1 MRAQLSWWCD
11 SCFFSSFFFSS
22 SFLMM
27 LYNVCWC
34 VVRVCEWLRE
44 YESELGDS
52 YISFLFLL
60 DFFVTC
66 FILIKLTIKLLLLST
81 WFVLL
86 SLLWLDIKLVLV
98 MYCASVFV
106 SLSISSICSNL
117 LFWIFLTLLFFSG
130 FTSSSFSFCVFVF
143 LFLRV
148 CYMHIKPFEQW
159 FIALILHCNSLWL
172 GWPCGESS
180 LVSVLL

>member
-1 MRAQLSWWCD
+1 MVPLNACSVIMMRRQ
-11 SCFFSSFFFSS
+11 FFCLVR
-22 SFLMM
+22 FLMM

-34 VVRVCEWLRE
+34 VVRVCEWFRE

-81 WFVLL
+81 WFVVL

-117 LFWIFLTLLFFSG
+117 LFWIFLTLLFFLVLHHHRLA
-130 FTSSSFSFCVFVF
+130 FACFFSSYVFVTCT
-143 LFLRV
+143 LSPL
-148 CYMHIKPFEQW
+148 
-159 FIALILHCNSLWL
+159 
-172 GWPCGESS
+172 SS
-180 LVSVLL
+180 DLSP

>member
-1 MRAQLSWWCD
+1 MVPLNACSVIMMMRQ
-11 SCFFSSFFFSS
+11 FFLFRSFFFSS

-98 MYCASVFV
+98 MYCAPVFV

-117 LFWIFLTLLFFSG
+117 LFWIFLTLLFFFSG
-130 FTSSSFSFCVFVF
+130 FTSSSFSFCVFFLSSYVF
-143 LFLRV
+143 VTCTLSPL
-148 CYMHIKPFEQW
+148 
-159 FIALILHCNSLWL
+159 
-172 GWPCGESS
+172 SS
-180 LVSVLL
+180 DLSP